1 MKDTMN
7 IQIVICDDEQKMI
20 SNISEV
26 VKDTV
31 SLCDISCFLSGKD
44 LVESLENE
52 RYDLLLLDID
62 MPGITGLDIAK
73 SIANSNPKPLIIFVT
88 SHDELVYDSLQ
99 FHPFGFVRKSY
110 MDRELVKVLKDAIS
124 EIRKKEKRF
133 HYRTATDDVSI
144 KLEDILY
151 FESDGNY
158 IKLFSKAEEDRF
170 RATMSSVE
178 NTLGVQGFVRIHKG
192 FIVNQ
197 KYVKKINSEEC
208 TLSDGVVLPIGRS
221 YSESARKKMMRYMIR

>member
-31 SLCDISCFLSGKD
+31 SLCDISCFSSGKD

-73 SIANSNPKPLIIFVT
+73 SIANSDPKPLIIFVT
-88 SHDELVYDSLQ
+88 GHDELVYHSLQ

-110 MDRELVKVLKDAIS
+110 MDREI
-124 EIRKKEKRF
+124 
-133 HYRTATDDVSI
+133 
-144 KLEDILY
+144 
-151 FESDGNY
+151 
-158 IKLFSKAEEDRF
+158 
-170 RATMSSVE
+170 
-178 NTLGVQGFVRIHKG
+178 
-192 FIVNQ
+192 
-197 KYVKKINSEEC
+197 
-208 TLSDGVVLPIGRS
+208 
-221 YSESARKKMMRYMIR
+221 

>member
-31 SLCDISCFLSGKD
+31 SLCDISCFSSGKD

-62 MPGITGLDIAK
+62 MTGITGLDIAK
-73 SIANSNPKPLIIFVT
+73 SIANSDPKPLIIFVT
-88 SHDELVYDSLQ
+88 GHDELVYDSLQ

-110 MDRELVKVLKDAIS
+110 MDSELVKVLKDAIS
-124 EIRKKEKRF
+124 EMRKKENRF
-133 HYRTATDDVSI
+133 GPMSR
-144 KLEDILY
+144 
-151 FESDGNY
+151 
-158 IKLFSKAEEDRF
+158 FS
-170 RATMSSVE
+170 T
-178 NTLGVQGFVRIHKG
+178 N
-192 FIVNQ
+192 
-197 KYVKKINSEEC
+197 
-208 TLSDGVVLPIGRS
+208 
-221 YSESARKKMMRYMIR
+221 